1 MPEVYLDNSA
11 TTRVRPEVVQAV
23 VTVMEENYG
32 NPSTAYRR
40 GQLAE
45 QAVKTARRQ
54 VARVLQAK
62 PEEIY
67 FTSGG
72 TESNNW
78 ALMGTARA
86 RSRQGKHLI
95 TTQVEH
101 PSVLAVFRALEE
113 AGFTVTYLPVDKYG
127 VIDRE
132 ALAAALGPET
142 ILVSTMYVNNEVG
155 SIMPL
160 ADITRLLKQKAP
172 QAVWHV
178 DAVQGFAKL
187 PLFPHDLGI
196 DLVSLSG
203 HKIQG
208 PKGIGALFVRNR
220 LNLPPLILGGG
231 QENGLRSGT
240 ENVPG
245 IVGLGLAADLWWEQR
260 EKAAVHMAGLKQ
272 RLRERV
278 LTEIPHTYANGPQG
292 NTGAPHIL
300 SLSFLGIKGEVL
312 LHALEE
318 KGIYVSTG
326 SACSSHQAPGSH
338 VLKALGLPQP
348 LRDSTLRFSLSP
360 TNTLEEIDY
369 TVDCLKEIVPELRRI
384 MERKTGR

>member
-11 TTRVRPEVVQAV
+11 TTRVRPEVVQAM

-32 NPSTAYRR
+32 NPSSAYRR
-40 GQLAE
+40 GQAAE
-45 QAVKTARRQ
+45 QAVKKARRQ
-54 VARVLQAK
+54 VARVLQAE

-78 ALMGTARA
+78 ALVGAARA
-86 RSRQGKHLI
+86 RSRQGKHLV

-101 PSVLAVFRALEE
+101 PSVLEVFRSLEKQ
-113 AGFTVTYLPVDKYG
+113 GFTVTYVPVNEYG
-127 VIDRE
+127 LIDVE
-132 ALAAALGPET
+132 ALVATLCPET

-160 ADITRLLKQKAP
+160 LDIARLLKQKAP

-187 PLFPHDLGI
+187 PLFPHSLGI
-196 DLVSLSG
+196 DLISLSG

-208 PKGIGALFVRNR
+208 PKGVGALFARQG

-231 QENGLRSGT
+231 QEDGQRSGT

-245 IVGLGLAADLWWEQR
+245 IVGLGLATTLLWERR
-260 EKAAVHMAGLKQ
+260 EKAATHMGGLKQ
-272 RLRERV
+272 RLCQRL
-278 LTEIPHTYANGPQG
+278 LTELPDTYANGPQG
-292 NTGAPHIL
+292 GAAAPHIL
-300 SLSFLGIKGEVL
+300 SLSFPGLKGEVL
-312 LHALEE
+312 LHALED
-318 KGIYVSTG
+318 KGISVSTG
-326 SACSSHQAPGSH
+326 SACSSHHAPGSH

-348 LRDSTLRFSLSP
+348 MRDGALRFSLSP
-360 TNTLEEIDY
+360 DNTLAEIDY

-384 MERKTGR
+384 MER

>member
-1 MPEVYLDNSA
+1 MHLVPEVYLDNSA
-11 TTRVRPEVVQAV
+11 TTRVRPEVVKAM
-23 VTVMEENYG
+23 VTVMEQEYG

-40 GQLAE
+40 GQRAE
-45 QAVKTARRQ
+45 QLVKKARRQ
-54 VARVLQAK
+54 IAHVFQAE

-78 ALMGTARA
+78 AIMGAVRARA
-86 RSRQGKHLI
+86 RRGKHLV
-95 TTQVEH
+95 TTMVEH
-101 PSVLAVFRALEE
+101 PSVLAVFRFLEE
-113 AGFTVTYLPVDKYG
+113 QGYSVTYVPVNEHG
-127 VIDRE
+127 AIDTA
-132 ALAAALGPET
+132 ALAGALSPET

-155 SIMPL
+155 AIMPL
-160 ADITRLLKQKAP
+160 ADIAQLIKQQAP
-172 QAVWHV
+172 QAMWHV

-208 PKGIGALFVRNR
+208 PKGIGALFIRR
-220 LNLPPLILGGG
+220 GLNLPPLILGGG

-245 IVGLGLAADLWWEQR
+245 IVGLGLAAALLWEQQ
-260 EKAAVHMAGLKQ
+260 EHAARHMANLKQ
-272 RLRERV
+272 RLRER
-278 LTEIPHTYANGPQG
+278 LLKELPDTFANGPQDE
-292 NTGAPHIL
+292 TGAPHIL
-300 SLSFLGIKGEVL
+300 GMSFPGVKGEVL
-312 LHALEE
+312 LHALED
-318 KGIYVSTG
+318 KGICVSTG

-338 VLKALGLPQP
+338 VLKALGLSPDR
-348 LRDSTLRFSLSP
+348 RDSAIRFSLSP
-360 TNTLEEIDY
+360 ENTLAEMDY

-384 MERKTGR
+384 MAR